1 MLLNVGGCPVVN
13 IIYWYVISKLVVYP
27 HKLSVAVSITA
38 VYDLFVRYHIN
49 CLNFLLEWRSSVIT
63 LLFRA
68 FIFVPV
74 SLIFFVRDCLCPIS
88 RHIQSK
94 PFSSLN
100 FQLCNTFLYEFCF
113 LFSLTSIFTPAR
125 LLIPSEVSTKIVSS
139 FIPSSLSPNASNEC
153 LEREWFRNERKNLQI
168 LIPTCLPADDWVA
181 KVQCRKLKGL
191 TLKSDP
197 PRPTAR
203 LKMCEL
209 LVIGDLLGPHLS
221 SFVRWQGVRRGYLV
235 ADPS

>member
-1 MLLNVGGCPVVN
+1 M
-13 IIYWYVISKLVVYP
+13 WYQN
-27 HKLSVAVSITA
+27 LSFI
-38 VYDLFVRYHIN
+38 LIN
-49 CLNFLLEWRSSVIT
+49 CLSLSLSLPFMT
-63 LLFRA
+63 CLFA
-68 FIFVPV
+68 IILTA
-74 SLIFFVRDCLCPIS
+74 SIFFWSDDAQLSLFCFVHLSSSLFLWFFLSEIVCAQSLVIS
-88 RHIQSK
+88 NLSLNNP

-100 FQLCNTFLYEFCF
+100 FQLYNTFLYAFCF

-125 LLIPSEVSTKIVSS
+125 VLIPSEVSTKIVSS
-139 FIPSSLSPNASNEC
+139 FIPSSLSPNASNKC